1 MNNKRIKRTLENI
14 AQRGIPGDTNLWP
27 EISAQLER
35 KPLMTLYRTRPLLAV
50 FIAVLGLLV
59 ISGAGYALS
68 RALGYVPGVGLVE
81 NTTGIRI
88 LAEPVAVTQEG
99 VTLTITNLIAY
110 EDRVEL
116 VYDVKGIAPE
126 NHITFA
132 GDANPSPIDFCGS
145 VPVGSA
151 PSAEGSARL
160 QLPDGTVLE
169 RDSTGKYPQN
179 AYAMKPVYEA
189 SLPEDVTHLT
199 FLLDCIPQARR
210 GVVPENWSVP
220 LELKIVP
227 AGTVV
232 GAPVIEVQPTVDS
245 PLPALTVQPGTIP
258 TLEAAPSEAASVP
271 TPEILLTLSKI
282 VPLESQVAVYFHL
295 DMEDKDPS
303 LVSIMP
309 VSVYILDSQGQK
321 IQMIGNFTWQPFEHR
336 VGSEFEFTSQ
346 VKPAD
351 GPLTLVV
358 ENAVAYY
365 APLYVD
371 PQQATPDD
379 MSFTFDAG
387 ANPQYGQTWDVD
399 KTFEIAG
406 YSLEVTSARAASFED
421 IQSPLFIDG
430 SQGYEY
436 GYDFAIEADPSVKV
450 HVWMDIMS
458 QNPACWLSNTT
469 SNIPQTNAIHYI
481 QLCREAYPTGLV
493 RVTIGE
499 LSVLVENSWQAT
511 WMP

>member
-1 MNNKRIKRTLENI
+1 MNNKRIKHTLENI
-14 AQRGIPGDTNLWP
+14 AQRGIPGDANLWP
-27 EISAQLER
+27 KISAQLER
-35 KPLMTLYRTRPLLAV
+35 KLLMTLYRTRPLLAA
-50 FIAVLGLLV
+50 FIAVLGLLLV
-59 ISGAGYALS
+59 SGAGYALS

-81 NTTGIRI
+81 NTIGIHM

-132 GDANPSPIDFCGS
+132 DGANQAPTDFYGGM
-145 VPVGSA
+145 PVGSA
-151 PSAEGSARL
+151 PSKEGNARL
-160 QLPDGTVLE
+160 QLPDGTLLE

-189 SLPEDVTHLT
+189 SIPDDVTRLT

-220 LELKIVP
+220 LELEKVP

-232 GAPVIEVQPTVDS
+232 GAPVIEVQPTADHSV
-245 PLPALTVQPGTIP
+245 PAVTEQSGTIP
-258 TLEAAPSEAASVP
+258 TLEAAPAEAEAASVP
-271 TPEILLTLSKI
+271 TPEITLTLSKI
-282 VPLESQVAVYFHL
+282 VPLESRVAVYFHL

-309 VSVYILDSQGQK
+309 VSVYVVDSQGQK

-336 VGSEFEFTSQ
+336 VGSEFEYTSQ
-346 VKPAD
+346 TKPAD

-358 ENAVAYY
+358 ENAVAYF

-371 PQQATPDD
+371 PQQAMLDD
-379 MSFTFDAG
+379 MSFSFDAG
-387 ANPQYGQTWDVD
+387 ANPQYGQTWDIN
-399 KTFEIAG
+399 KTFEISG
-406 YSLEVTSARAASFED
+406 YALEVTSARAASFED
-421 IQSPLFIDG
+421 IQSSLFIDG
-430 SQGYEY
+430 SQGFEY

-458 QNPACWLSNTT
+458 Q
-469 SNIPQTNAIHYI
+469 
-481 QLCREAYPTGLV
+481 
-493 RVTIGE
+493 
-499 LSVLVENSWQAT
+499 
-511 WMP
+511 

>member
-1 MNNKRIKRTLENI
+1 MNSKRIKHTLENI

-27 EISAQLER
+27 KISAQLER
-35 KPLMTLYRTRPLLAV
+35 KPLMTLYRTRPLVAA
-50 FIAVLGLLV
+50 FIALLGLLV

-81 NTTGIRI
+81 NTSGVRI

-99 VTLTITNLIAY
+99 VTLTITSLIAY

-116 VYDVKGIAPE
+116 VYNVKGIAPE

-132 GDANPSPIDFCGS
+132 GDSNLAPTDFCGG

-151 PSAEGSARL
+151 PGKEGNARL
-160 QLPDGTVLE
+160 QLPDGTLLE

-189 SLPEDVTHLT
+189 SLPDDVTSLT

-210 GVVPENWSVP
+210 GAVPENWSVP
-220 LELKIVP
+220 LELTAIP

-232 GAPVIEVQPTVDS
+232 GAPVIKVEPTVDR
-245 PLPALTVQPGTIP
+245 PVPAIIEQPGTIP
-258 TLEAAPSEAASVP
+258 TLEAAPVEPASVP
-271 TPEILLTLSKI
+271 TPEITLALSKI
-282 VPLESQVAVYFHL
+282 VPLDSRVAVYFHL

-303 LVSIMP
+303 LISIMP
-309 VSVYILDSQGQK
+309 VSVYVVDSQGQN

-346 VKPAD
+346 TKPAD

-371 PQQATPDD
+371 PQQATPDE

-387 ANPQYGQTWDVD
+387 AKPQYGQTWSVN

-406 YSLEVTSARAASFED
+406 YSLEVLSARTASFED

-450 HVWMDIMS
+450 NVWMDIMS
-458 QNPACWLSNTT
+458 QYPTCWLNNTT
-469 SNIPQTNAIHYI
+469 SNIPLSNAIHYV
-481 QLCREAYPTGLV
+481 QLCREAYPTGIV

-499 LSVLVENSWQAT
+499 LSVLVENSWQAA
-511 WMP
+511 WAP